1 VTFPNAGPADGRLA
15 WGCVSRYDGLADE
28 YADFLDAHA
37 PYYESA
43 ESLLIRMLG
52 PGHGCCVDLGCG
64 TGRFLS
70 VAAGLG
76 WDVTGVDIS
85 ADQLR
90 LAARVEADARL
101 VQADAVAVPLADAS
115 FDAAFSTFTHT
126 DVDDFAGLV
135 SEARRLLRPGG
146 RFVYVGNHPC
156 FVGPVQEH
164 TIALPVL
171 HPGYRRVGRW
181 DAAAAPG
188 STPDGWRTRLGSYV
202 HLPLAEF
209 LTAFAGLT
217 LVDADEG
224 DEEREYPTMIAVAF
238 DKPPG
243 TTGSAASR

>member
-1 VTFPNAGPADGRLA
+1 MGR
-15 WGCVSRYDGLADE
+15 VSRYDGLADE

-43 ESLLIRMLG
+43 ELLLSRLLGSG
-52 PGHGCCVDLGCG
+52 PGRCVDLGCG
-64 TGRFLS
+64 TGRFLR
-70 VAAGLG
+70 VAADLG
-76 WDVTGVDIS
+76 WEVTGVDVS

-90 LAARVEADARL
+90 LAARALADARL
-101 VQADAVAVPLADAS
+101 VQADAAAVPLEDAS

-135 SEARRLLRPGG
+135 AEARRLLRPGG

-164 TIALPVL
+164 TTPLPVL
-171 HPGYRRVGRW
+171 HPGYRRAGRW

-188 STPDGWRTRLGSYV
+188 STPGGWRTRLGSYV

-209 LTAFAGLT
+209 LSAFAGLT
-217 LVDADEG
+217 VVEADEG
-224 DEEREYPTMIAVAF
+224 DEEREYPTMIAVAV
-238 DKPPG
+238 DKPSD
-243 TTGSAASR
+243 SAG

>member
-1 VTFPNAGPADGRLA
+1 MSL
-15 WGCVSRYDGLADE
+15 YDGLADE
-28 YADFLDAHA
+28 YAEFLDAHA
-37 PYYESA
+37 SYYELA
-43 ESLLIRMLG
+43 EELLRRLLG
-52 PGHGCCVDLGCG
+52 RGDGRCVDLGCG
-64 TGRFLS
+64 TGRFLR
-70 VAAGLG
+70 VAADLG
-76 WDVTGVDIS
+76 WQMTGVDAS

-90 LAARVEADARL
+90 LAAQTGAQLVHSDA
-101 VQADAVAVPLADAS
+101 AAIPLEDAS

-135 SEARRLLRPGG
+135 AEAQRLLRPGG

-164 TIALPVL
+164 TTELPVL
-171 HPGYRRVGRW
+171 HPGYRRGGRW

-217 LVDADEG
+217 LVRAEEG
-224 DEEREYPTMIAVAF
+224 DEDREYPTMIALAF
-238 DKPPG
+238 DRP
-243 TTGSAASR
+243 